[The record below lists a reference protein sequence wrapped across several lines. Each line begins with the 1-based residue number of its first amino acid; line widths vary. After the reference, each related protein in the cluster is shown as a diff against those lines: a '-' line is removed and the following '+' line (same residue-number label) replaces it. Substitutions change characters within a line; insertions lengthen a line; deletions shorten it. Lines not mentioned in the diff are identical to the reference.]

1 VRLLQICTDFREGG
15 IQRHVLGLSA
25 SLRGRGHCVFFAGT
39 PGNWLNRSLDAAFLP
54 LDLDAVA
61 EQGGAL
67 PRRLLHVFKA
77 AARLRAFLTRERIE
91 LIHAHESA
99 PALVAGVA
107 TIGLSTPTL
116 VTYHGAEPERVAQ
129 FGRIARV
136 VARRVITTSHRGA
149 ADLCG
154 PGGVPASKLRV
165 IGLGVD
171 AAPAV
176 DEAVVRRLR
185 DQLLGA
191 GGQRLVVTVARL
203 AHQKA
208 IDVLIEVA
216 RRTRLRHDRIRFA
229 VVGDG
234 PLRDDV
240 RRWASEAAVE
250 RHLTFIG
257 HSERPHDFL
266 AAADLFLLPSR
277 WEALPIAI
285 VEAFR
290 AGLPVIATDAGGV
303 RELVDDSVGK
313 VVAIG
318 DVEAL
323 TEQVSTICTNDA
335 LRARLGANAL
345 ARAGEERFSPS
356 YAHGI
361 VERTYAEALGET
373 LPGETRG

>member
-1 VRLLQICTDFREGG
+1 MRLLQICTDFRAGG
-15 IQRHVLGLSA
+15 IQRHVLDLSA

-39 PGNWLNRSLDAAFLP
+39 PGNWLNQSLDAAFLS

-61 EQGGAL
+61 DPGGGL

-99 PALVAGVA
+99 PALIAGVA
-107 TIGLSTPTL
+107 TIGLSTPAL

-136 VARRVITTSHRGA
+136 VARRVITPSHRGA
-149 ADLCG
+149 ADLCRL
-154 PGGVPASKLRV
+154 GGVPASKLRV
-165 IGLGVD
+165 IGLGVA

-185 DQLLGA
+185 DQLLGE

-216 RRTRLRHDRIRFA
+216 RRTAMRDDRIRFV

-240 RRWASEAAVE
+240 LRWASEAAVE

-266 AAADLFLLPSR
+266 AAADLFLLTSR
-277 WEALPIAI
+277 WEGLPIAI

-318 DVEAL
+318 DAEAL
-323 TEQVSTICTNDA
+323 TEQVSTICTDDA
-335 LRARLGANAL
+335 LRARLAANAL

-356 YAHGI
+356 YVHGI
-361 VERTYAEALGET
+361 FERTYAEALGET
-373 LPGETRG
+373 LPGETRV

>member
-1 VRLLQICTDFREGG
+1 MRLLQICTAFREGG
-15 IQRHVLGLSA
+15 IQRHVLGLST
-25 SLRGRGHCVFFAGT
+25 SLRARGHYVVLAGT
-39 PGNWLNRSLDAAFLP
+39 PGKWMNQSLDAAFLP
-54 LDLDAVA
+54 LDLDAVS
-61 EQGGAL
+61 EHGGAL
-67 PRRLLHVFKA
+67 PLRLLHVIKV
-77 AARLRAFLTRERIE
+77 AARLRTFIRRERID

-99 PALVAGVA
+99 PALVAGIA
-107 TIGLSTPTL
+107 TIGLSKPTL
-116 VTYHGAEPERVAQ
+116 VTYHGSEPERVAQ

-136 VARRVITTSHRGA
+136 VARRVITPSHRGA
-149 ADLCG
+149 DDLRRL
-154 PGGVPASKLRV
+154 GGVPASKLRV
-165 IGLGVD
+165 IGLGVE

-185 DQLLGA
+185 DQLLGER
-191 GGQRLVVTVARL
+191 GQRLVVTVARL

-208 IDVLIEVA
+208 IDVLIDVA
-216 RRTRLRHDRIRFA
+216 RRTTLRHDRIRFV

-234 PLRDDV
+234 PLREDV

-277 WEALPIAI
+277 WEGLPIAI

-290 AGLPVIATDAGGV
+290 AGLPVVATDAGGV
-303 RELVDDSVGK
+303 HELVDDSVGK
-313 VVAIG
+313 VVPIG

-323 TEQVSTICTNDA
+323 TEQVSTICTDDA
-335 LRARLGANAL
+335 LRARLAANAL

-356 YAHGI
+356 YVHGI
-361 VERTYAEALGET
+361 FERTYAEALGEM